1 MTNNSYLLT
10 EFVQD
15 VASRGL
21 GLVYTL
27 SDSNSQTDLANS
39 LLDQLIGGKRQVNQ
53 VTGDTEL
60 FAEGMLGK
68 TPTGGNITTY
78 KELCSLASDL
88 NQPDMIYQFMQLA
101 NHNATWTSKLGA
113 AFGLKTLS
121 AESRQKMQPYLGKII
136 PRLYR
141 YKYDPTPKIQNSMIS
156 IWDTIVNDSKEVTEQ
171 YYWEILRELLDN
183 LTCTEWRVRIACCL
197 AVRDLLKRSNGLRL
211 RSEEKLSSSSAAAS
225 GTPRR
230 VTPDTMDVDELPE
243 PELRELWY
251 QLFRVMDDIH
261 EGTRMTAQ
269 GTASFL
275 GKLCVLAA
283 SAEHGKTGTA
293 VATSILPYLL
303 ETGVGHK
310 VADIRKVSIKTISEM
325 IDSSGA
331 MIAPHLATLI
341 PCMLRATGELEN
353 TKLSYVSTRLG
364 GDNEAQE
371 AVDSLRAEAAKSHHT
386 METISKCV
394 RFIDYPVLERM
405 TPELLELMK
414 SSVNLGT
421 KIGCAHFV
429 CLVREEDTKSPI
441 STQLVNNINCPHPH
455 PFGIQK
461 LMLLLTFI
469 VTGQHTSGQRDD
481 AASGQIF
488 ERLSWRHQGSQCH
501 SAQIQCECHWT
512 SDGIGQGK
520 RAAQLMPCSELKPY
534 QKMLHRNNQ
543 LRIFLPNW
551 TSCIWSSRIIAPL
564 H

>member
-1 MTNNSYLLT
+1 MVRTARIIFKLFVYNNSPLFT

-156 IWDTIVNDSKEVTEQ
+156 IWDTIVTDSKEVTEQ

-183 LTCTEWRVRIACCL
+183 LTSTEWRVRIACCL

-211 RSEEKLSSSSAAAS
+211 RSEEKHLTSTT
-225 GTPRR
+225 GTVRR

-269 GTASFL
+269 GTATFL
-275 GKLCVLAA
+275 SKLCVLAA
-283 SAEHGKTGTA
+283 SSEHGKSGTA
-293 VATSILPYLL
+293 VAASILPYLL

-310 VADIRKVSIKTISEM
+310 VAEIRKVSIKTISEM

-331 MIAPHLATLI
+331 LIAPHLATLI

-364 GDNEAQE
+364 ADNEAQE

-386 METISKCV
+386 METINKCV

-414 SSVNLGT
+414 TSVNLGT

-429 CLVREEDTKSPI
+429 CLVSEEPTSETI
-441 STQLVNNINCPHPH
+441 S
-455 PFGIQK
+455 
-461 LMLLLTFI
+461 LL
-469 VTGQHTSGQRDD
+469 S
-481 AASGQIF
+481 
-488 ERLSWRHQGSQCH
+488 LSYHFS
-501 SAQIQCECHWT
+501 
-512 SDGIGQGK
+512 
-520 RAAQLMPCSELKPY
+520 
-534 QKMLHRNNQ
+534 
-543 LRIFLPNW
+543 
-551 TSCIWSSRIIAPL
+551 
-564 H
+564 